1 MTIRFKML
9 TKRFILATAL
19 AVLSLSAMALPAWSA
34 SSPWIG
40 TKGGKLRLVALPPDA
55 QGLIRGFVEITPE
68 DGWHTYWKVP
78 GSGGIPPQVSLKDGG
93 NVKLEKLDFPAPRVF
108 DDGNLRDFGY
118 DARVMLPVTLKQET
132 TGQPSTVDASVF
144 IGLCS
149 DICVP
154 FQAEVSV
161 KVAPD
166 DKPKP
171 AELALVNAANAL
183 LPEAPGADFSVEEAR
198 ATEDGQGVVLKLRL
212 PAGADAGAADI
223 IVIGPDGQ
231 PLSRLM
237 RRTSE
242 TGTLFAEARLPG
254 GSTAGLAGK
263 SLTILALSASRAME
277 TTVTLK

>member
-1 MTIRFKML
+1 ML
-9 TKRFILATAL
+9 TKRFMTAAAL
-19 AVLSLSAMALPAWSA
+19 AVLFLCPMTLPAWSA

-40 TKGGKLRLVALPPDA
+40 TKGGKLRMVALPPDA
-55 QGLIRGFVEITPE
+55 QGTIRGFVEITPE

-93 NVKLEKLDFPAPRVF
+93 NVTLEKLDFPAPRIF

-118 DARVMLPVTLKQET
+118 DSRVMLPLTLKQDKP
-132 TGQPSTVDASVF
+132 GQPSSIDASVF
-144 IGLCS
+144 IGLCA
-149 DICVP
+149 DICIP

-161 KVAPD
+161 KVSPE

-171 AELALVNAANAL
+171 AEMALVNAATAL

-212 PAGADAGAADI
+212 PAGADANTADI
-223 IVIGPDGQ
+223 IAITPDGQ

-242 TGTLFAEARLPG
+242 TGTLFAEARIPG
-254 GSTAGLAGK
+254 GSAASLAGK
-263 SLTILALSASRAME
+263 TLTILTLAASRAME

>member
-1 MTIRFKML
+1 ML
-9 TKRFILATAL
+9 TKRFTTAAAL
-19 AVLSLSAMALPAWSA
+19 ALLFLSATTLPAWSA

-55 QGLIRGFVEITPE
+55 QGTIRGFVEITPE

-78 GSGGIPPQVSLKDGG
+78 GSGGIPPQISVKEGG
-93 NVKLEKLDFPAPRVF
+93 NATLQKIDFPAPRIF

-118 DARVMLPVTLKQET
+118 DARVMLPVTLKQGT
-132 TGQPSTVDASVF
+132 PGQPSTVDASVF
-144 IGLCS
+144 IGLCA

-161 KVAPD
+161 TVAPD

-171 AELALVNAANAL
+171 AEMALVNAASAL
-183 LPEAPGADFSVEEAR
+183 LPEAPGADFAVEEAR
-198 ATEDGQGVVLKLRL
+198 ATEDGQGLVLKLRL
-212 PAGADAGAADI
+212 PAGADANTADI
-223 IVIGPDGQ
+223 IAIAPDGQ

-242 TGTLFAEARLPG
+242 AGTLFAETRLPA
-254 GSTAGLAGK
+254 GSATGLAGK
-263 SLTILALSASRAME
+263 SLTILALAGSRAME
-277 TTVTLK
+277 TTVHLK

>member
-1 MTIRFKML
+1 ML
-9 TKRFILATAL
+9 TKRFMMAAAL
-19 AVLSLSAMALPAWSA
+19 AVLPLCTMTLPAWSA

-55 QGLIRGFVEITPE
+55 QGIIRGFVEITPE

-78 GSGGIPPQVSLKDGG
+78 GSGGIPPQITLKEGG
-93 NVKLEKLDFPAPRVF
+93 NARLEKIDFPAPRIF

-118 DARVMLPVTLKQET
+118 DARVMLPLTLKQDAP
-132 TGQPSTVDASVF
+132 GQPSTVDASVF
-144 IGLCS
+144 IGLCA

-154 FQAEVSV
+154 FQAEVSA

-171 AELALVNAANAL
+171 AELALVNAATAL
-183 LPEAPGADFSVEEAR
+183 LPEAPGADFAVEEAR

-212 PAGADAGAADI
+212 PPGADANMADI
-223 IVIGPDGQ
+223 IAITPDGQ

-242 TGTLFAEARLPG
+242 AGTLFAEARLPG
-254 GSTAGLAGK
+254 GSAASLAGK
-263 SLTILALSASRAME
+263 SLSILALAGSRAME
-277 TTVTLK
+277 TNVILK

>member
-1 MTIRFKML
+1 ML
-9 TKRFILATAL
+9 TKRFMMAAAL
-19 AVLSLSAMALPAWSA
+19 AVLALSTMTLPAWSA

-55 QGLIRGFVEITPE
+55 QGIIRGFVEITPE

-78 GSGGIPPQVSLKDGG
+78 GSGGIPPQITLKEGG
-93 NVKLEKLDFPAPRVF
+93 NARLEKIDFPAPRIF

-118 DARVMLPVTLKQET
+118 DARVMLPLTLKQDVP
-132 TGQPSTVDASVF
+132 GQPSTIDASVF
-144 IGLCS
+144 IGLCA

-154 FQAEVSV
+154 FQAEVSA
-161 KVAPD
+161 KITPD

-171 AELALVNAANAL
+171 AELALVNAATAL
-183 LPEAPGADFSVEEAR
+183 LPEAPGADFAVEEAR

-212 PAGADAGAADI
+212 PPGADANMADI
-223 IVIGPDGQ
+223 IAITPDGQ

-242 TGTLFAEARLPG
+242 AGTLFAEARLPG
-254 GSTAGLAGK
+254 GSAASLAGK
-263 SLTILALSASRAME
+263 SLSILALAGSRAME
-277 TTVTLK
+277 TNVILK